1 MDESTGAACL
11 LIAVLHRALLDAR
24 RGDELAESWL
34 KHSGPGLLEWF
45 DIAPRTSR
53 ERIELALKRRT
64 RGTLRTSNAPAQK
77 RAG

>member
-34 KHSGPGLLEWF
+34 KREGPPLLTWF
-45 DIAPRTSR
+45 DVSPATSR
-53 ERIELALKRRT
+53 QRIEYALQRRG
-64 RGTLRTSNAPAQK
+64 RGRLNSAAGK
-77 RAG
+77 RAS